1 MRIIDN
7 IKTNHNQSIQSMLDT
22 ADQMILASPF
32 LTEDFDEFV
41 HDVAKLGVRSILLLT
56 TLRDNST
63 DLFKKANSLY
73 SFCTSCVQNS
83 INFEVR
89 VDNKLHG
96 KIYVAIKNGRPIK
109 GIITSANFT
118 DSGLKYSHEWGIEI
132 DDTDL
137 LQNLIID
144 LMKVSS
150 APLTYKEIEVIVKA
164 VDDYLKEN
172 PPIQETKPK
181 LEITRHIKD
190 KLKVEMPKASSIEK
204 IEFTEDTRYF
214 LKPVG
219 SSDHPF
225 DESRKLNETV
235 QEMHFSKRKPNAVR
249 SGDILICY
257 GVGTTKLLG
266 YFRVLNEPFLL
277 SDKNTRWPWAVDSEN
292 LSPKYSSRWSSF
304 NNTLS
309 SAQAS
314 YGYDK
319 ELTYVGGKS
328 LGALNFGADK
338 IRLNESFAHHLINI
352 IEKEV
357 K

>member
-7 IKTNHNQSIQSMLDT
+7 INSNHNQSIQSMLST
-22 ADQMILASPF
+22 ADQMILVSPF

-41 HDVAKLGVRSILLLT
+41 HDVSELGVKRILLLT
-56 TLRDNST
+56 TIRDNSP

-73 SFCTSCVQNS
+73 SFCTSCVQNG
-83 INFEVR
+83 INFEIR

-96 KIYVAIKNGRPIK
+96 KIYIALKDSNPIK

-118 DSGLKYSHEWGIEI
+118 DNGLKHSHEWGIEI
-132 DDTDL
+132 DDIDTL
-137 LQNLIID
+137 KNLIID

-150 APLTYKEIEVIVKA
+150 APLTYKEIEAIIKA
-164 VDDYLKEN
+164 IDSYSKEN
-172 PPIQETKPK
+172 PRTQELKPT
-181 LEITRHIKD
+181 LEVTRHIKD
-190 KLKVEMPKASSIEK
+190 KLKVEIPKASTIEQINFPDNTK
-204 IEFTEDTRYF
+204 YF

-225 DESRKLNETV
+225 DESRKLSTTT
-235 QEMHFSKRKPNAVR
+235 QELHFSKRKPNAVCP
-249 SGDILICY
+249 GDILICY

-277 SDKNTRWPWAVDSEN
+277 PDKNTRWPWAVDSEN
-292 LSPKYSSRWSSF
+292 LNPKYSLSWSSF

-309 SAQAS
+309 SVQAS

-338 IRLNESFAHHLINI
+338 IRLNESFAHHIINI
-352 IEKEV
+352 IEQEV

>member
-7 IKTNHNQSIQSMLDT
+7 IKTNHNQSIQSMLTT
-22 ADQMILASPF
+22 ADQIILVSPF
-32 LTEDFDEFV
+32 LTEDFDEFI
-41 HDVAKLGVRSILLLT
+41 HDVAELGVKSILLLT
-56 TLRDNST
+56 TIKDNSP

-83 INFEVR
+83 INFEIR

-96 KIYVAIKNGRPIK
+96 KIYIALKDSSPIK

-118 DSGLKYSHEWGIEI
+118 DNGLKHSHEWGIEI
-132 DDTDL
+132 DDIDL
-137 LQNLIID
+137 LQNIIVD
-144 LMKVSS
+144 LKKVST
-150 APLTYKEIEVIVKA
+150 APLTYEEIEAIVKA
-164 VDDYLKEN
+164 IDDYSKEN
-172 PPIQETKPK
+172 PPIQEPK
-181 LEITRHIKD
+181 LNLEVTRHIKD
-190 KLKVEMPKASSIEK
+190 KLKVEIPKVSSTDQ
-204 IEFTEDTRYF
+204 IEFPDDIRYF

-225 DESRKLNETV
+225 DESRKLSATI

-249 SGDILICY
+249 PRDILICY

-266 YFRVLNEPFLL
+266 YFRVSNEPFLL
-277 SDKNTRWPWAVDSEN
+277 PDENTRWPWAVASEN
-292 LSPKYSSRWSSF
+292 LSPKYSSSWSSF

-314 YGYDK
+314 YGFDK

-328 LGALNFGADK
+328 LGALNYGADK

-352 IEKEV
+352 IGQEV

>member
-1 MRIIDN
+1 MKIIDN
-7 IKTNHNQSIQSMLDT
+7 IKTDHNQSIQSMLIT
-22 ADQMILASPF
+22 ADKMILASPF

-41 HDVAKLGVRSILLLT
+41 HDVAELGVKSISLLT
-56 TLRDNST
+56 TLRDNSP

-83 INFEVR
+83 INFEIR
-89 VDNKLHG
+89 VNNKLHG
-96 KIYVAIKNGRPIK
+96 KIYIALKDRRPIK

-118 DSGLKYSHEWGIEI
+118 DNGLKHSHEWGVEI

-144 LMKVSS
+144 LMNVSS
-150 APLTYKEIEVIVKA
+150 NPLTYKEIEGIIKA
-164 VDDYLKEN
+164 IDDYSKEN
-172 PPIQETKPK
+172 PIIQESKPN
-181 LEITRHIKD
+181 LEVIGHIKD
-190 KLKVEMPKASSIEK
+190 KLKVESPKVSN
-204 IEFTEDTRYF
+204 TEQIDFPDDTRYF

-225 DESRKLNETV
+225 DESRKLSETI
-235 QEMHFSKRKPNAVR
+235 QELHFSKRKPNSVR
-249 SGDILICY
+249 PGDILICY

-266 YFRVLNEPFLL
+266 CFRVLSEPFFLT
-277 SDKNTRWPWAVDSEN
+277 DENTRWPWAVDSEN
-292 LSPKYSSRWSSF
+292 LSPKYSSKWSSF

-309 SAQAS
+309 NAQAS

-338 IRLNESFAHHLINI
+338 IRLNESFAYHLINI
-352 IEKEV
+352 IKQEV

>member
-7 IKTNHNQSIQSMLDT
+7 IKNNHNQSIQSILIT

-32 LTEDFDEFV
+32 LIEEFDEFV
-41 HDVAKLGVRSILLLT
+41 HDVAELGVKSIVLLT
-56 TLRDNST
+56 TLKDNSP

-96 KIYVAIKNGRPIK
+96 KIYIALKDTSPIK

-118 DSGLKYSHEWGIEI
+118 DNGLKYSHEWGIEI
-132 DDTDL
+132 DDKDL
-137 LQNLIID
+137 LQSLIID
-144 LMKVSS
+144 LMKVSTD
-150 APLTYKEIEVIVKA
+150 PLTNKEIELIVKA
-164 VDDYLKEN
+164 IDDYSKEN
-172 PPIQETKPK
+172 PPIREPKPK
-181 LEITRHIKD
+181 LEITRYIND
-190 KLKVEMPKASSIEK
+190 KMKVEIPKVAR
-204 IEFTEDTRYF
+204 TEQIDLPDDTRYF

-219 SSDHPF
+219 SSDYPF
-225 DESRKLNETV
+225 DETRKLSETI

-249 SGDILICY
+249 PGDILICY

-277 SDKNTRWPWAVDSEN
+277 PDENTRWPWAVDSEN
-292 LSPKYSSRWSSF
+292 LSPKYSLGWSSF

-309 SAQAS
+309 SAQSS

-319 ELTYVGGKS
+319 ELTYVGGRS

-338 IRLNESFAHHLINI
+338 IRLNESFAQHLINT
-352 IEKEV
+352 IEQEV